1 MYTFLSHFML
11 PSLIYLSADNVLG
24 FFEPCVQ
31 TEMVFIFECNFKF
44 FVMDID
50 MVLYRKLHHTAV
62 KFHLLIMLR
71 P

>member
-1 MYTFLSHFML
+1 MLS
-11 PSLIYLSADNVLG
+11 SLIYLSVDNVLG

-31 TEMVFIFECNFKF
+31 TQMVFIFDGKQGIFECNFKF

-62 KFHLLIMLR
+62 NFTC
-71 P
+71 